1 MLDKKG
7 NHMTKQALV
16 PIADGSEEIEAVTII
31 DVLRRAG
38 VEVTVASVGVGKT
51 KQITAARGTNIVADS
66 FIADCANKAWDLI
79 AVPGGIEG
87 ADHLAASEILDQL
100 LRSQAQQGKFYAAIC
115 AAPAVVLGSKGLLAD
130 KTATSHPRFYQ
141 SLIAKEVDTES
152 RVVVDGNCIT
162 SQGPGTAID
171 FALEL
176 VEQICGIVKREEVA
190 SPLVLTTSATAYY

>member
-51 KQITAARGTNIVADS
+51 KQNTAARGTNIVADS
-66 FIADCANKAWDLI
+66 FIADCADKAWDLI

>member
-66 FIADCANKAWDLI
+66 FIADCADKAWDLI

-130 KTATSHPRFYQ
+130 KTATSHPWFYQ

>member
-1 MLDKKG
+1 
-7 NHMTKQALV
+7 MTKQALV
-16 PIADGSEEIEAVTII
+16 PIAEGSEEIEAVTII

-66 FIADCANKAWDLI
+66 FIADCADKAWDLI
-79 AVPGGIEG
+79 AIPGGTEG

>member
-1 MLDKKG
+1 
-7 NHMTKQALV
+7 MTKQALV

-66 FIADCANKAWDLI
+66 FIADCADKAWDLI

-87 ADHLAASEILDQL
+87 ADHLATSEILDQL

>member
-1 MLDKKG
+1 
-7 NHMTKQALV
+7 MTKQALV

-38 VEVTVASVGVGKT
+38 VGVTVASVGVGKT

-66 FIADCANKAWDLI
+66 FIADCADKAWDLI
-79 AVPGGIEG
+79 AIPGGTEG

>member
-16 PIADGSEEIEAVTII
+16 PIAEGSEEIEAVTII

-66 FIADCANKAWDLI
+66 FIADCADKAWDLI
-79 AVPGGIEG
+79 AIPGGTEG

>member
-1 MLDKKG
+1 
-7 NHMTKQALV
+7 MTKQALV

-66 FIADCANKAWDLI
+66 FIADCADKAWDLI
-79 AVPGGIEG
+79 AIPGGTEG

-190 SPLVLTTSATAYY
+190 SLLVLTTSATAYY

>member
-38 VEVTVASVGVGKT
+38 VEVTVAFVGVGKT

-66 FIADCANKAWDLI
+66 FIADCADKAWDLI
-79 AVPGGIEG
+79 AIPGGIEG

-115 AAPAVVLGSKGLLAD
+115 AAPAVVLDSKGLLAD

>member
-16 PIADGSEEIEAVTII
+16 PIAEGSEEIEAVTII

-66 FIADCANKAWDLI
+66 FIADCADKAWDLI
-79 AVPGGIEG
+79 AIPGGIEG

>member
-66 FIADCANKAWDLI
+66 FIADCADKAWDLI

-115 AAPAVVLGSKGLLAD
+115 AAPALVLGSKGLLAD

>member
-38 VEVTVASVGVGKT
+38 VEVTVAFVGDGET
-51 KQITAARGTNIVADS
+51 KQITAARGTKIVADS
-66 FIADCANKAWDLI
+66 FIADCVDKAWDLI
-79 AVPGGIEG
+79 AIPGGIEG

-130 KTATSHPRFYQ
+130 KTATSHPIFYQ